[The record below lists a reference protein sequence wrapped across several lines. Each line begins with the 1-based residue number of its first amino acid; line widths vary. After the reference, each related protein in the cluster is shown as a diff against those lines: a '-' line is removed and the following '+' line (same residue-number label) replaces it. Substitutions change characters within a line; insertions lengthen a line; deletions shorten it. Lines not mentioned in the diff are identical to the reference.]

1 MLRLTRPIRQ
11 YGEGAALVA
20 QALQLSRTVA
30 GEHDRIDLLARL
42 ARLVHDQQR
51 ESILREIWEV
61 VSDIESDI
69 LRAAGLSHVAYQFAV
84 NARVLNSVITKAECI
99 TNGARRAE
107 VLVTAATQLGSA
119 ERSALLAEALDM
131 IPDSGDDIELG
142 QALRAIARAAN
153 GTPEILREVVAAAT
167 GLYSGAWRSTVLRA
181 AAWRLSQYAAGRD
194 TYPSWDA
201 GLAYKVSVQLGDA
214 AEDV

>member
-1 MLRLTRPIRQ
+1 M
-11 YGEGAALVA
+11 
-20 QALQLSRTVA
+20 
-30 GEHDRIDLLARL
+30 LARL